1 MREHIDTLALS
12 RHIAGLDE
20 TARRAGIDI
29 EIRTDFGHLMEL
41 CEGLPDK
48 PEPTAMFDPMKA
60 DIGGHNG
67 FWLKGCDTNGVPVHV
82 QAARVYDM
90 NGTNLGREISSLRAF
105 YASPGLAPEDEH
117 CVCAAPM
124 AERISG
130 TVCYHG
136 ELWVRGQEP
145 NYRGK
150 ALSRPLSRLL
160 FALVL
165 ARWSPDY
172 VFAFAYDWTVMR
184 GLPARYG
191 YWHGQP
197 GAVHWVR
204 PYRDQ
209 PLDAWL
215 LWLTRQDLIDF
226 MRIPA

>member
-20 TARRAGIDI
+20 TARRAGIEI

-48 PEPTAMFDPMKA
+48 PEPTAMFDPMKT
-60 DIGGHNG
+60 DIVSHYG

-82 QAARVYDM
+82 QANRVYDM

-105 YASPGLAPEDEH
+105 YDSPGLAPEDEH

-160 FALVL
+160 FGLVL

>member
-12 RHIAGLDE
+12 RYIAGLDE
-20 TARRAGIDI
+20 TARRAGIEI
-29 EIRTDFGHLMEL
+29 EIRTDFGHLMDL

-60 DIGGHNG
+60 DIGSHNG
-67 FWLKGCDTNGVPVHV
+67 FWLKGCDANGVPVHI

-105 YASPGLAPEDEH
+105 YANPDLAPEGEH
-117 CVCAAPM
+117 CTCAAPM

-136 ELWVRGQEP
+136 ELWIRGQDP

-150 ALSRPLSRLL
+150 SLSRPLSRLL
-160 FALVL
+160 FGLLL
-165 ARWSPDY
+165 ARWNPDY
-172 VFAFAYDWTVMR
+172 LFAVAYDWTVKR
-184 GLPARYG
+184 GLSTRYG
-191 YWHGQP
+191 YWHAQP
-197 GAVHWVR
+197 GGAYWVQPHR
-204 PYRDQ
+204 EK
-209 PLDAWL
+209 PLDLWL

-226 MRIPA
+226 MRMPA